1 MCQKSLRNTFSRRP
15 ILVPAQKEVHS
26 SLQQTVPLPSQPRT
40 EPQNTTT
47 EPLPFQQ
54 QMGRLLPHEQP
65 MPLPPQC
72 STLYDLLTGGY
83 KKLEETHLD
92 IQISDLN
99 QANLARGQE
108 CVFLEFGES
117 SALAYLKPIY
127 GENMAEASFQL
138 DTTMIEAATFPA
150 LSRPPTPG
158 QVVSA
163 PRSFNSYVKYIRS
176 EKIKIRTGYIS
187 KK

>member
-1 MCQKSLRNTFSRRP
+1 
-15 ILVPAQKEVHS
+15 
-26 SLQQTVPLPSQPRT
+26 
-40 EPQNTTT
+40 
-47 EPLPFQQ
+47 
-54 QMGRLLPHEQP
+54 

-117 SALAYLKPIY
+117 SALAYLKPMY

-176 EKIKIRTGYIS
+176 EKIKIRTGYFS
-187 KK
+187 KHELCGSSFKDSYLVRIQPFPKERVKCFKEFCLQTEME